1 MSDQA
6 RTAPTP
12 VPDQVPVPAPAAAP
26 RVPGK
31 QPLFDLSGLDLSKVV
46 LTREE
51 IGRLNPHR
59 GKMALLDGLLY
70 YSPDFKRGVAVWN
83 VRGDEFWCDG
93 HFPGNP
99 LVPGVLQIEA
109 GAQLGSWLYNGR
121 WPRPRLALFTRIVE
135 ASFRGQVKPG
145 DTFLLLAEE
154 IKVQEKKFES
164 NIQGMVNGKV
174 VFEAQIS
181 GISPGE
187 LPS

>member
-6 RTAPTP
+6 TTAAPTTAPASATAT
-12 VPDQVPVPAPAAAP
+12 APAA
-26 RVPGK
+26 RIPGK
-31 QPLFDLSGLDLSKVV
+31 TPLFDLSTLDLSKIV

-59 GKMALLDGLLY
+59 GQMALLDGLLY
-70 YSPDFKRGVAVWN
+70 YTPDYKRGVAVWN

-109 GAQLGSWLYNGR
+109 GAQLSSWLYNGR

-145 DTFLLLAEE
+145 DKFLLLAEE

-174 VFEAQIS
+174 VYEAQIS